1 MTTAATRS
9 PAHGRGI
16 GRCAAQ
22 CTAAASVQNA
32 LDEAAHTITEKDAMI
47 SFVDDQV
54 RLRMRAAEC
63 AAAARH
69 TRFAI
74 ARSCG
79 STATRATA
87 RRGCAQLR
95 QIKDSFRGKERKL
108 AAEKAS
114 ASCVLA
120 HARSATEAEPG
131 GAMPATCRAC
141 RACRARTRQHAACCM
156 LSAASA
162 ARSML
167 HVVCWMVSVA
177 FVARCML
184 QEHLEKRLESAIND
198 VEMVCLCR
206 RCRVHH
212 AIRTAT
218 CTIMR
223 HMTCTTTDATWLA
236 EVAATRRTRLQL
248 RAALGC
254 NNETHSVARHFPPIL
269 QARER
274 AVAEQRGHA
283 QSLET
288 ELVATRR
295 KLSVRAHCGLHAL
308 RTLVHRRATCCTVEQ
323 HVAPS
328 CNMLHRRAT
337 SPCCTVLALSCNMS
351 AT

>member
-54 RLRMRAAEC
+54 RLRVRAAEC

-69 TRFAI
+69 TVFAI
-74 ARSCG
+74 ARSG

-120 HARSATEAEPG
+120 RARSATEAEPG

-198 VEMVCLCR
+198 VEMVCAAAMQ
-206 RCRVHH
+206 H
-212 AIRTAT
+212 AIRNSN
-218 CTIMR
+218 M
-223 HMTCTTTDATWLA
+223 H
-236 EVAATRRTRLQL
+236 
-248 RAALGC
+248 
-254 NNETHSVARHFPPIL
+254 NNASH
-269 QARER
+269 
-274 AVAEQRGHA
+274 
-283 QSLET
+283 
-288 ELVATRR
+288 EL
-295 KLSVRAHCGLHAL
+295 HD
-308 RTLVHRRATCCTVEQ
+308 
-323 HVAPS
+323 
-328 CNMLHRRAT
+328 N
-337 SPCCTVLALSCNMS
+337 
-351 AT
+351 